1 MLKKIAASSLLLAL
15 YWSGPGLEAHAAQ
28 RNTDDFLERLK
39 QLEGTWRGEGG
50 TLGGDSNSVVHEFRV
65 TAGGSVV
72 MEIMD
77 PEGER
82 EINMYHVD
90 GTDVV
95 MTHYCGGGSQPRLKL
110 DHTKASSEVM
120 PFTYFDATNLENPA
134 ADRHI
139 HASRLVFVDAN
150 HIESWWTV
158 FKDGKELAMSRFSLE
173 RTSGLQ
179 ATE

>member
-1 MLKKIAASSLLLAL
+1 
-15 YWSGPGLEAHAAQ
+15 
-28 RNTDDFLERLK
+28 
-39 QLEGTWRGEGG
+39 
-50 TLGGDSNSVVHEFRV
+50 
-65 TAGGSVV
+65 